1 MSGGEGNGQVG
12 GEVRAGAER
21 ASGAAA
27 DRPAPGVPAS
37 FDHLVLAV
45 PDLASGVEEFERR
58 TGAVSVPGGRH
69 PGRGTANHLVPL
81 VPRGWSA
88 DALTYLEILGPDPE
102 QDPALAS
109 ASLHGFDRL
118 AAQRWAVHP
127 VDFDARVAAAE
138 TAGADFG
145 AVFDMARD
153 TPEGGRL
160 AWRLTRRSPLA
171 FGGAQ
176 PFLIDWQDSPH
187 PAEALRADTGRPVL
201 TLERLE
207 FFGPEP
213 DALARTLDVLTASG
227 GECGGT
233 EREHGGQGSFVV
245 EEAAYFGFRAV
256 VSGPRGE
263 IVMETPGPVG

>member
-1 MSGGEGNGQVG
+1 MSGGQGSAPG
-12 GEVRAGAER
+12 GGIRAGA
-21 ASGAAA
+21 AAA
-27 DRPAPGVPAS
+27 GVPAPGVPVS

-45 PDLASGVEEFERR
+45 PELAAGVEEFERR

-127 VDFDARVAAAE
+127 EDFDATIAAAAE
-138 TAGADFG
+138 AGADFG

-176 PFLIDWQDSPH
+176 PFLIDWQDSLH
-187 PAEALRADTGRPVL
+187 PAQALRADTGLPVL

-213 DALARTLDVLTASG
+213 EALVRALGVLAASG
-227 GECGGT
+227 AECGGT
-233 EREHGGQGSFVV
+233 EREHGAQGAFVV
-245 EEAAYFGFRAV
+245 EEAAHAGFRAV
-256 VSGPRGE
+256 LSGPLGE
-263 IVMETPGPVG
+263 VVMETPATVG